1 MFCSVEF
8 LCIIKK
14 KGVMR
19 MYQSIKAIEQLL
31 KPLNKQL
38 SNIQEDGNEDY
49 EGCLFQVNQ
58 HTFRSRLA
66 KKTPKKKGYFV
77 ACWHKD
83 EENQP
88 FALEETPDKVIVS
101 ILDERAGQFI
111 FPKEVL
117 AQKGILKTTTNKG
130 KMAFRLYP
138 TWEIELNLT
147 AQKTQKW
154 QQEYFIELSEDL
166 DNQSLAAHYF
176 H

>member
-1 MFCSVEF
+1 MFFSVPF
-8 LCIIKK
+8 LCIIKE
-14 KGVMR
+14 KGAMY
-19 MYQSIKAIEQLL
+19 MYQSIKVIEKLL

-38 SNIQEDGNEDY
+38 TNIQYDGNEEY
-49 EGCLFQVNQ
+49 EGCLFEINQ

-77 ACWHKD
+77 ACWYKD

-117 AQKGILKTTTNKG
+117 AQKGILKTATSKG
-130 KMAFRLYP
+130 KMAFRVYP
-138 TWEIELNLT
+138 TWETELNAT

-154 QQEYFIELSEDL
+154 QQEYFMEISADL
-166 DNQSLAAHYF
+166 DNQSIAMCYF
-176 H
+176 